1 MIRTCEGIR
10 LLRILCLVM
19 RFRIKKVIL
28 LTKIIL
34 LGEGEYYFRSQVIIL
49 LQRLMYF
56 EFEEAASKISNCKNN
71 KISKIMIPA
80 SKEIIISS
88 DSFILDIQQAFNFYY
103 PFLRIEFAEKVKDSS
118 PYKNRKISSSSLVR
132 QIAELVVPAKIN
144 IEGERSVAEI
154 EKDFKDLLGL
164 QLKVYRKSGNI
175 WNLISVTENWTL
187 ESQNKAGEFISI
199 EMAAAS

>member
-1 MIRTCEGIR
+1 
-10 LLRILCLVM
+10 
-19 RFRIKKVIL
+19 
-28 LTKIIL
+28 
-34 LGEGEYYFRSQVIIL
+34 
-49 LQRLMYF
+49 MYF